1 MATMVGDVRQ
11 NPNRGRRI
19 ARHQGR
25 ECAEEKE
32 TRTMSISND
41 LRTLLLAIALAA
53 VAAFTIFDE
62 SADYRL
68 PKGEAVSLDR
78 PAAAVAPSPNA

>member
-1 MATMVGDVRQ
+1 
-11 NPNRGRRI
+11 
-19 ARHQGR
+19 
-25 ECAEEKE
+25 
-32 TRTMSISND
+32 MSISND